1 MLAGLLLAVVSA
13 RGSST
18 NPATCSL
25 TLTGSRSDNT
35 STVSTASMQCS
46 GGVVSASADETLLGT
61 FAKSDK
67 IGVNMTDRECT
78 QQ

>member
-1 MLAGLLLAVVSA
+1 
-13 RGSST
+13 
-18 NPATCSL
+18 
-25 TLTGSRSDNT
+25 
-35 STVSTASMQCS
+35 MQCS

-67 IGVNMTDRECT
+67 IGVNMTDSECT